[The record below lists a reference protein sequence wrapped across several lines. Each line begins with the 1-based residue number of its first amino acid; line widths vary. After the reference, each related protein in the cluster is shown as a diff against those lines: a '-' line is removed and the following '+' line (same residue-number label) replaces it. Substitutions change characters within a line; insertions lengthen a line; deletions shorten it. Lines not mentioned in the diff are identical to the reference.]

1 MRAGEENRRHRR
13 NHVAKKHYVD
23 PQGRKGVRLQFYLQ
37 GVRILEDQ
45 EVPSPVP
52 SQVRN
57 KGTVQLD
64 AREDSGGQ
72 MQTRF
77 LVVEVG
83 FSPYLPPVVNWPENY
98 QGSDMHLVFTT
109 LRASSFLFT
118 D

>member
-37 GVRILEDQ
+37 GVRILEEQ
-45 EVPSPVP
+45 EMPSPVP

-83 FSPYLPPVVNWPENY
+83 FSPSLSP
-98 QGSDMHLVFTT
+98 S
-109 LRASSFLFT
+109 
-118 D
+118 